1 MGKVKSESLKI
12 TNYSTRGRK
21 KKAAAAAPSPGLF
34 DDSSVSSTSA
44 SAASNSASASKD
56 LSSDLSFQH
65 RPAPGAESTFDRLLR
80 GGGDKDKTHKRPVFG
95 KARSAFDVW
104 RGGPDSS
111 SSYLESSPSVVAN
124 ANAGNASPEPSS
136 PGLFSSPA
144 VLREADINRLR

>member
-1 MGKVKSESLKI
+1 MGKVWSERKKN

-21 KKAAAAAPSPGLF
+21 KKAPPAASSPGLF

-44 SAASNSASASKD
+44 SAASNSASKD

-80 GGGDKDKTHKRPVFG
+80 GDHGGNKARDRRPVFG

-124 ANAGNASPEPSS
+124 ANAGNASTEPSS

-144 VLREADINRLR
+144 VLKEADMNRLR

>member
-12 TNYSTRGRK
+12 KYYSTRGRK
-21 KKAAAAAPSPGLF
+21 KKAPPAASSPGLF

-44 SAASNSASASKD
+44 SAASASASKD

-124 ANAGNASPEPSS
+124 ANAGNASPSS